1 LMAHAERRG
10 VTPTEWQPRLS
21 PPWAPVAGIAASF
34 VVTILAII
42 VWHTRWPDPADAKMM
57 LWQEAAR
64 PRADGIATA
73 IANAVGPLVVLAAL
87 AAAATAWRVRRW
99 DAVALASVTAPGAVA
114 VESWLKQLVHR
125 QRPDAAEALLFPS
138 GHVAVATA
146 VALTVVLVL
155 RATVAPPRK
164 RARAAWLAGCLV
176 LVIAVARLVQTV
188 HYVTDV
194 VGGAALGFSVTCWA
208 ALAISAGCRSGRLSR
223 LGRTLSKMMRHLP
236 RRGASRGSE

>member
-1 LMAHAERRG
+1 MAHAERRG
-10 VTPTEWQPRLS
+10 VTPTEWQPPLS
-21 PPWAPVAGIAASF
+21 PPGAPVASVAASF
-34 VVTILAII
+34 VAAILAAI
-42 VWHTRWPDPADAKMM
+42 VWHTRRPDPADAEMM
-57 LWQEAAR
+57 RWQEAAR
-64 PRADGIATA
+64 LRADGIAPA
-73 IANAVGPLVVLAAL
+73 IAHAVGPLVVLAAL
-87 AAAATAWRVRRW
+87 AAAAIAWRVKRW
-99 DAVALASVTAPGAVA
+99 DAVVLALLAAPGALA
-114 VESWLKQLVHR
+114 MELLLKQLVHR
-125 QRPDAAEALLFPS
+125 QRPDGGGSLLFPS

-155 RATVAPPRK
+155 RATEAPPRR

-208 ALAISAGCRSGRLSR
+208 ALAISAGCRCGRLSR
-223 LGRTLSKMMRHLP
+223 LGRTLSRMMRHLP